1 MRAMN
6 LLRIMSTTLLLAS
19 VATGIFRG
27 GEALALEADKVDKAP
42 NLDGVPGA
50 DWPRELGRLSNQVRG
65 SASAS
70 DLSAKGLIAYDD
82 KNVYV
87 AVDVTDDKLRG
98 GADRVDLVIGAS
110 TGETISIYPGQPGKT
125 AGKATKNGAA
135 IASAKVVEAPGTSG
149 WTLEASI
156 PWSSIGDGMTRVG
169 LRAGLFVQDADD
181 SDSPDAAVGS
191 SASADFASLPEL
203 ATSPEQALA
212 DGLVKEKSLGK
223 PLFSFLDNVAGNG
236 EKERVLVYDKY
247 LVVLG
252 SSFHAGTG
260 YYFTDITSPGASLS
274 ILSCELK
281 DADGDARKDLVFKNR
296 FTEAGVSREVLDIET
311 FGTGETATPLLKHE
325 VGISNAKGSISN
337 VFAFS
342 SDGAKLS
349 LEITPGT
356 AKGLTQDTYSEPTET
371 SFDPVLLPWGLIDS
385 QTYKI
390 KGGVFAKASE
400 KTHKATEAPKP
411 VVTTSVVVPPTVA
424 PKSVPSDRVYAA
436 FKKDRKVGAG
446 AKFDLLGDVDDDFNP
461 ERVALHDKDLVILGN
476 AFKGGAGYTYLT
488 LPFDKASDITSVSM
502 REVTGDKKFD
512 ILVRGVLHSK
522 APKDAGGGDVDREV
536 ELVYRVVSGQLK
548 RVFAAEISRSMAGKK
563 ITAELTYQGGK
574 ATLSPG
580 KATGFTE
587 QNYPFNQDSAA
598 VGGFEPLPLPWGGA
612 SATTYTYAGD
622 AFSK

>member
-1 MRAMN
+1 MRAMH
-6 LLRIMSTTLLLAS
+6 LLRSVSAGLLVAS
-19 VATGIFRG
+19 VCSSAI
-27 GEALALEADKVDKAP
+27 ALEADRTEKAP
-42 NLDGVPGA
+42 NLDGVPGS
-50 DWPRELGRLSNQVRG
+50 DWPRELGRLSSQVRG
-65 SASAS
+65 SAGAS
-70 DLSAKGLIAYDD
+70 DLSAKGVIAYDD

-87 AVDVTDDKLRG
+87 AVDVTDDKLRAG
-98 GADRVDLVIGAS
+98 GDRVDLVIGATS
-110 TGETISIYPGQPGKT
+110 GETISIFPGQPGKS

-135 IASAKVVEAPGTSG
+135 IANAKVVEAPGTSG

-156 PWSSIGDGMTRVG
+156 PWSAIGDGMTRVG

-181 SDSPDAAVGS
+181 SDTPDATVGS
-191 SASADFASLPEL
+191 SSSTDFGSLPEL
-203 ATSPEQALA
+203 ATSPEQALTG
-212 DGLVKEKSLGK
+212 GLVKEKSLGK
-223 PLFSFLDNVAGNG
+223 PLFSFVDNVAGNG

-252 SSFHAGTG
+252 SAFRAGTG
-260 YYFTDITSPGASLS
+260 YFFTDITSPGASLS

-281 DADGDARKDLVFKNR
+281 DADGDGRKDLIFRNR
-296 FTEAGVSREVLDIET
+296 FTEAGVSREVLEIES
-311 FGTGETATPLLKHE
+311 FGTAETPSPLLKHE

-342 SDGAKLS
+342 NDGGKLA
-349 LEITPGT
+349 LEITPGS
-356 AKGLTQDTYSEPTET
+356 AKGLTAETYSEPTET
-371 SFDPVLLPWGLIDS
+371 SFDPLLLPWGLIDA

-390 KGGVFAKASE
+390 KGGVYAKASE
-400 KTHKATEAPKP
+400 KTHKPTETPKP
-411 VVTTSVVVPPTVA
+411 PVTPTTVVVPPTVA

-436 FKKDRKVGAG
+436 FKKDRKVAAG
-446 AKFDLLGDVDDDFNP
+446 AKFDLLGDVDDDFSP
-461 ERVALHDKDLVILGN
+461 ERVALHDKDLVVFGN

-488 LPFDKASDITSVSM
+488 LPFDKASDITSIAM

-536 ELVYRVVSGQLK
+536 ELVYRVTGGQLK
-548 RVFAAEISRSMAGKK
+548 RVFAAEVGRSMGGNKV
-563 ITAELTYQGGK
+563 TAELTYKGGK
-574 ATLSPG
+574 ATLAPG
-580 KATGFTE
+580 KAKGFTE
-587 QNYPFNQDSAA
+587 QNYPFNQDTAA